1 MLIKRWGLW
10 ISSPRIDWVRSQ
22 EQEQQDEEEEE
33 DEEEECLRRSE
44 FIKDSSNMDEL
55 RVSSLLL
62 QKPVL
67 SEEPGGGME
76 ARCERIPSETI
87 GE

>member
-1 MLIKRWGLW
+1 MARLRLTQ
-10 ISSPRIDWVRSQ
+10 SQ
-22 EQEQQDEEEEE
+22 TNQRDREEDEEEEE
-33 DEEEECLRRSE
+33 EEEEECLRRSE

-76 ARCERIPSETI
+76 ARCERIPSETV

>member
-1 MLIKRWGLW
+1 MGAVDFLPAHRLGAGA
-10 ISSPRIDWVRSQ
+10 VRSQ

-33 DEEEECLRRSE
+33 EEQEECLRRSE

-76 ARCERIPSETI
+76 ARCERIPSETV